1 MGKNEKILKEY
12 FRRVRSILT
21 SELNA
26 RNRIDAIN
34 SSALSVVTFSFTIIN
49 WSFTEFKKV
58 DNKIRKFFN
67 NASNLSPQ
75 I

>member
-1 MGKNEKILKEY
+1 MREKILKEY

-34 SSALSVVTFSFTIIN
+34 SSAQPVVTFSFTIIN
-49 WSFTEFKKV
+49 WSLTEFKKV

-67 NASNLSPQ
+67 NTSNLSPQ